1 MKASKIGPPMES
13 LNADFF
19 QFSAKIIKSLVSSKL
34 ARNLSLIG
42 DISEVFPKFT
52 KFPVTIV
59 SGGGSKACFWK
70 SRDHMINESRD
81 SVGEIPSL

>member
-1 MKASKIGPPMES
+1 MDS

-19 QFSAKIIKSLVSSKL
+19 QFSSKIIKSFALSNL

-52 KFPVTIV
+52 KFSVTIV

-70 SRDHMINESRD
+70 SRDHMINESGD

>member
-1 MKASKIGPPMES
+1 MES

-19 QFSAKIIKSLVSSKL
+19 QFSSKIIKSFALSNL

-52 KFPVTIV
+52 KFSVTIV

-70 SRDHMINESRD
+70 SRDHMISESGD

>member
-1 MKASKIGPPMES
+1 MES

-19 QFSAKIIKSLVSSKL
+19 QFSVKIIKSFVLSKL

-52 KFPVTIV
+52 KFPVANV
-59 SGGGSKACFWK
+59 SGGGNKACF
-70 SRDHMINESRD
+70 
-81 SVGEIPSL
+81 